1 MGSCC
6 CHNESPCGSAE
17 ERSVLLKGD
26 AKATTW
32 TGRPVVV
39 DACGPQDV
47 DDGLRITP
55 DESNAVAKVAPE
67 AVQVKKCVE
76 VEAPTSSITQENG
89 PLKEPDVAT
98 AAPSPRRGS
107 KLAEKSATVRDEDE
121 EVGLEDDKQTGLLQ
135 CTLNSPQKKRDSD
148 DVPEANTAPEDTNAA
163 PAQDERLD
171 LSTPLLVEAAGL
183 ENHTGIEAAAVEE
196 EQSPSATLSVDQEMS
211 SKMDPS
217 NAEASQNC
225 CGKKAAA
232 SASCQLPFASL
243 VGEEVESLS
252 CAATHGSEENGSSSA
267 PEEPAC
273 DPAASPDICESSSGS
288 DPTGSDRSGEERG
301 PAPCAGEPVTAAGGD
316 ASERTQPDQDAR
328 PDPPCVTAVSE
339 DVAASS
345 ASTSLD
351 AADETAP
358 KGEDGGAE
366 SKAEVEQEV
375 VEEDKDKEEKVVVVV
390 KVKKEVEEEEKKEVA
405 VKEEEEKEVRGTP
418 SGDGSDA
425 ESREASGKE
434 EQPAGKPP
442 GGVEGDGFAASGE
455 EVLADG
461 GLGNSEEDLY
471 RGAEE
476 LSAGSPPPT
485 LSEDSRC
492 SLGPAMDVLSY
503 SEREWRGNTA
513 KSALIRKG
521 YQELSQKFGSLR
533 RVRGDNYCALRA
545 TLFQVLSHST
555 QPPSWLQEDGFA
567 TLPEQLE
574 AQEGLVSQWR
584 FPAECLGAEGTVD
597 ATLKLQGYVE
607 QLWSKWRAAADCPSA
622 AERRR
627 LCERAFQG
635 GEGELGLLEAL
646 KLLMLGRA
654 VQLHGQMSA
663 GADVPLFCWLLFARD
678 SSECPRSFLA
688 NHLGRVGL
696 GAGLEQV
703 EMFLLGYALQCTIQV
718 YRLYK
723 ADTEEFV
730 TYYPDDHRDEWPC
743 VCLVTEDDRHY
754 NVPVVEAAAAAAAAV
769 DTEVESS

>member
-26 AKATTW
+26 AKATAW
-32 TGRPVVV
+32 TGMPVVV
-39 DACGPQDV
+39 GACGPQDV
-47 DDGLRITP
+47 DDGLRVTP

-67 AVQVKKCVE
+67 AVQVKKRVE
-76 VEAPTSSITQENG
+76 VEAPSSAITQENG
-89 PLKEPDVAT
+89 PMKELDMAT
-98 AAPSPRRGS
+98 AAPSPRRES
-107 KLAEKSATVRDEDE
+107 KLAEKSATARDEDE
-121 EVGLEDDKQTGLLQ
+121 EVGLKDDKQTGLLQ
-135 CTLNSPQKKRDSD
+135 CTLNSPQEKKQDSD
-148 DVPEANTAPEDTNAA
+148 NLPEANTAPEDTNAA
-163 PAQDERLD
+163 SARDERLD
-171 LSTPLLVEAAGL
+171 LNRPLLVEAAGL
-183 ENHTGIEAAAVEE
+183 ENHTGIEAAAAAAAVEE
-196 EQSPSATLSVDQEMS
+196 EQSPSATHAVDQGMA
-211 SKMDPS
+211 SKMDPAH
-217 NAEASQNC
+217 AEAP
-225 CGKKAAA
+225 
-232 SASCQLPFASL
+232 ASCQSPFASL
-243 VGEEVESLS
+243 VSEEVESLS
-252 CAATHGSEENGSSSA
+252 CATTHGLEEKSSSA

-273 DPAASPDICESSSGS
+273 DPAASPDICDLSSGS
-288 DPTGSDRSGEERG
+288 DPTASDRSGEEQG

-316 ASERTQPDQDAR
+316 ASERTEPDQDAR
-328 PDPPCVTAVSE
+328 PDPPCV
-339 DVAASS
+339 AASS
-345 ASTSLD
+345 ANTSLD
-351 AADETAP
+351 AADEAAP
-358 KGEDGGAE
+358 KGEDGGAA

-375 VEEDKDKEEKVVVVV
+375 VEEDKEEVEEDKEEKEKVVVVAE
-390 KVKKEVEEEEKKEVA
+390 VKKEVEEEEKKEAVVA
-405 VKEEEEKEVRGTP
+405 EVKEEEAEEVRGTP
-418 SGDGSDA
+418 TGDGSDG
-425 ESREASGKE
+425 ESREAPGKE
-434 EQPAGKPP
+434 EQPAGKSPS
-442 GGVEGDGFAASGE
+442 GVEGDGLAASGKE
-455 EVLADG
+455 ALADG
-461 GLGNSEEDLY
+461 GLGSSEEDLY

-476 LSAGSPPPT
+476 LSAGPPPPT

-492 SLGPAMDVLSY
+492 SLDPAMDVLSY

-555 QPPSWLQEDGFA
+555 QPPSWLQEDHFA
-567 TLPEQLE
+567 TLPERLE
-574 AQEGLVSQWR
+574 AQEGLISQWR
-584 FPAECLGAEGTVD
+584 FPGECLGAEGTVD

-627 LCERAFQG
+627 LCERSFQG

-754 NVPVVEAAAAAAAAV
+754 NVPVVEAVAAAAAA
-769 DTEVESS
+769 DTEVELS